1 VEEQRARDATT
12 VEYGELPELTRAL
25 RALGS
30 SRRGGSSQL
39 LLFGPLLEARRR
51 AADARS
57 VYARVRAFSAGDL
70 NRSLERAI
78 ERIVADWPDPR
89 PAARR
94 ALRHELVERVEGYS
108 AALRELDQ
116 WAASAV
122 DADENDRLP
131 AWRRWTRQLL
141 RVFESADRAWLAIRP
156 VVEALP
162 KTEIGK
168 RQGDTAR

>member
-1 VEEQRARDATT
+1 MEEERARGAAG

-57 VYARVRAFSAGDL
+57 VHARVRAFSAEDL
-70 NRSLERAI
+70 SRALERAI
-78 ERIVADWPDPR
+78 DRIVTDWPDAR

-94 ALRHELVERVEGYS
+94 ALRHELVERVEPYAS
-108 AALRELDQ
+108 ALRALGPL
-116 WAASAV
+116 AAATI
-122 DADENDRLP
+122 DAGEGSQLS
-131 AWRRWTRQLL
+131 AWRAWTRQLVA
-141 RVFESADRAWLAIRP
+141 VFETADRSWLAIRP

-162 KTEIGK
+162 K
-168 RQGDTAR
+168 AW

>member
-1 VEEQRARDATT
+1 MEDERVRDATT

-57 VYARVRAFSAGDL
+57 VQARVHAFNAADL
-70 NRSLERAI
+70 NRSLDRAI
-78 ERIVADWPDPR
+78 ERIVTDWPDAR

-94 ALRHELVERVEGYS
+94 ALQHELVERAGAYS
-108 AALRELDQ
+108 RALRELDQ
-116 WAASAV
+116 RAATAL
-122 DADENDRLP
+122 DAGEGDRLS
-131 AWRRWTRQLL
+131 AWRGWTLQLAA
-141 RVFESADRAWLAIRP
+141 VFETADRAWLAIRP

-162 KTEIGK
+162 RSDVGSETRK
-168 RQGDTAR
+168 

>member
-1 VEEQRARDATT
+1 MEDERARDAAN

-57 VYARVRAFSAGDL
+57 VHARVRAFSAGDL
-70 NRSLERAI
+70 NRALERAI
-78 ERIVADWPDPR
+78 ERIVADWPDARSP
-89 PAARR
+89 ARR
-94 ALRHELVERVEGYS
+94 ALRHELVERVEPYS
-108 AALRELDQ
+108 AALRDLGKLATD
-116 WAASAV
+116 AI
-122 DADENDRLP
+122 DADESRQLS
-131 AWRRWTRQLL
+131 AWRSWTRQLVA
-141 RVFESADRAWLAIRP
+141 VFEAADRSWLAIRP

-162 KTEIGK
+162 RREADNSK
-168 RQGDTAR
+168 GDQRV

>member
-1 VEEQRARDATT
+1 MEEERARDAAN

-57 VYARVRAFSAGDL
+57 VHARVRAFSSADL
-70 NRSLERAI
+70 NRALDRAI
-78 ERIVADWPDPR
+78 ERIVADWPDSR

-94 ALRHELVERVEGYS
+94 ALRHELVERVEPYS
-108 AALRELDQ
+108 AALHQLGQSATE
-116 WAASAV
+116 AV
-122 DADENDRLP
+122 DADESTRLW
-131 AWRRWTRQLL
+131 AWRSWTRQLVA
-141 RVFESADRAWLAIRP
+141 VFEAADRTWIAIRP

-162 KTEIGK
+162 KREVGEG
-168 RQGDTAR
+168 RGDKEP

>member
-1 VEEQRARDATT
+1 MEEDRARDATT

-39 LLFGPLLEARRR
+39 LLFGPLIECRRR
-51 AADARS
+51 AADAPA
-57 VYARVRAFSAGDL
+57 VHGRVRAFNAADL
-70 NRSLERAI
+70 NRSLQRAI
-78 ERIVADWPDPR
+78 ERIVAEWADVR

-108 AALRELDQ
+108 TALRELDAM
-116 WAASAV
+116 AAAALS
-122 DADENDRLP
+122 ADEDTRLI
-131 AWRRWTRQLL
+131 AWRSWTRQLVA
-141 RVFESADRAWLAIRP
+141 VFEAADRAWLAIRP

-162 KTEIGK
+162 KSDAGK
-168 RQGDTAR
+168 STAG

>member
-1 VEEQRARDATT
+1 MEEERARDATT

-57 VYARVRAFSAGDL
+57 VHARVRAFSAADL
-70 NRSLERAI
+70 NRALERAI
-78 ERIVADWPDPR
+78 DRIVAGWADSR

-94 ALRHELVERVEGYS
+94 ALRHELVERVESYS
-108 AALRELDQ
+108 AALGELDRL
-116 WAASAV
+116 AAAAV
-122 DADENDRLP
+122 DADESAQLST
-131 AWRRWTRQLL
+131 WRSWTRQLVI
-141 RVFESADRAWLAIRP
+141 VFEAADRAWLAIRS
-156 VVEALP
+156 VVDALP
-162 KTEIGK
+162 RSQTVPRE
-168 RQGDTAR
+168 GDR

>member
-1 VEEQRARDATT
+1 VEEERARDATT

-57 VYARVRAFSAGDL
+57 VHARVRAFSAGDL
-70 NRSLERAI
+70 NRALERAI
-78 ERIVADWPDPR
+78 DRIVADWPDSR

-94 ALRHELVERVEGYS
+94 ALRHELVERVDSYS

-116 WAASAV
+116 RAAAAV
-122 DADENDRLP
+122 DADESARLS
-131 AWRRWTRQLL
+131 AWRAWTRQLL
-141 RVFESADRAWLAIRP
+141 VVFEAADRAWLAIRS
-156 VVEALP
+156 VVDVLATSPTVP
-162 KTEIGK
+162 K
-168 RQGDTAR
+168 Q

>member
-1 VEEQRARDATT
+1 MEDERARDAGS

-51 AADARS
+51 AADSRS
-57 VYARVRAFSAGDL
+57 VHARVRAFAASDL
-70 NRSLERAI
+70 NRALERAI
-78 ERIVADWPDPR
+78 ERIVADWPDAR

-94 ALRHELVERVEGYS
+94 ALRHELVERVWAYS
-108 AALRELDQ
+108 VSLRDLDQ
-116 WAASAV
+116 LAGEAIG
-122 DADENDRLP
+122 ADEGNQLS

-141 RVFESADRAWLAIRP
+141 VVFEAADRAWLAIRP

-162 KTEIGK
+162 KRESG
-168 RQGDTAR
+168 RAQGDKGN

>member
-1 VEEQRARDATT
+1 MEEGRARDAAS

-57 VYARVRAFSAGDL
+57 VHARVRAFGAADL
-70 NRSLERAI
+70 NRALERAI
-78 ERIVADWPDPR
+78 ERIVAEWPDER
-89 PAARR
+89 PPARR
-94 ALRHELVERVEGYS
+94 ALRHVLVERVGPFS
-108 AALRELDQ
+108 AALRDLEQ
-116 WAASAV
+116 FATAAI
-122 DADENDRLP
+122 DADASSQLS
-131 AWRRWTRQLL
+131 AWRAWTRQL
-141 RVFESADRAWLAIRP
+141 VIIFEAADRTWLAIRP

-162 KTEIGK
+162 RREG
-168 RQGDTAR
+168 RRE

>member
-1 VEEQRARDATT
+1 MEDERARDATT

-57 VYARVRAFSAGDL
+57 VQARVRAFNAADL
-70 NRSLERAI
+70 NRSLDRAI
-78 ERIVADWPDPR
+78 ERIVADWPDAR

-94 ALRHELVERVEGYS
+94 ALRHELVERVDAYS
-108 AALRELDQ
+108 RALRELDQ
-116 WAASAV
+116 RAANAV
-122 DADENDRLP
+122 DAGEDDRLS
-131 AWRRWTRQLL
+131 AWRWWTLQLAA
-141 RVFESADRAWLAIRP
+141 VFEAADRAWLAIRP

-162 KTEIGK
+162 RPEVGRETEK
-168 RQGDTAR
+168 

>member
-1 VEEQRARDATT
+1 MDGERVRDAAS
-12 VEYGELPELTRAL
+12 VDYGELPELTRAL

-57 VYARVRAFSAGDL
+57 VQARVRAFNPADL
-70 NRSLERAI
+70 NRALERAI
-78 ERIVADWPDPR
+78 ERIVADWPDAR

-94 ALRHELVERVEGYS
+94 ALRHELVERV
-108 AALRELDQ
+108 AAYAASLRELGQ
-116 WAASAV
+116 LATAAT
-122 DADENDRLP
+122 DPDEIDPLS
-131 AWRRWTRQLL
+131 AWRRWTRQLVA
-141 RVFESADRAWLAIRP
+141 VFEAADRTWLAIRP

-162 KTEIGK
+162 
-168 RQGDTAR
+168 RGDTRKEKGDKGL

>member
-1 VEEQRARDATT
+1 MDEERARDATT

-39 LLFGPLLEARRR
+39 LLFGALLEARRR

-57 VYARVRAFSAGDL
+57 VHARVRAFSAGDL

-78 ERIVADWPDPR
+78 DRIVADWPDAR

-94 ALRHELVERVEGYS
+94 ALRHELVERVDSYS
-108 AALRELDQ
+108 SALRELDQ
-116 WAASAV
+116 RATEAV
-122 DADENDRLP
+122 DADEAARLP

-141 RVFESADRAWLAIRP
+141 TVFEAADRAWLAIRP

-162 KTEIGK
+162 KAETGA
-168 RQGDTAR
+168 RPGDKGR